1 MNIPDTAKLD
11 AQFINGLRTGDA
23 HLLKEIYS
31 RFFSGIKHMIQ
42 TNGGS
47 LDDAKDIFQDA
58 LMVVYRQSLRSDFTL
73 TVAFYTY
80 LYSVCRNLWLKQLR
94 NRSTKGEVEISET
107 MDLIE
112 EGLQE
117 AVTQNEQYKL
127 YQDNFRKL
135 GDECQKLL
143 RLFMESRS
151 VKEMMATLEYSSESY
166 TKKRKFQCKEKLISL
181 IKVDSRYRDLY

>member
-1 MNIPDTAKLD
+1 
-11 AQFINGLRTGDA
+11 
-23 HLLKEIYS
+23 
-31 RFFSGIKHMIQ
+31 MIQ